1 MTNSHDDTNQL
12 APRPHRRWWRLVL
25 LSGTGLGLIA
35 LVGAAVALAWVREK
49 LAPLVETQ
57 VSQLLDRPVQVGRL
71 ERFSLTSLRFG

>member
-35 LVGAAVALAWVREK
+35 LVGAAVVLAVGAGK
-49 LAPLVETQ
+49 
-57 VSQLLDRPVQVGRL
+57 VS
-71 ERFSLTSLRFG
+71 SFGGN